1 MQITEDESFTKI
13 VESHIVDIYK
23 GTIFHW
29 QEEKESDSFKE
40 KLPVIKATRE
50 GVYNLAVKQYEQ
62 SKELFETDR
71 TDILIWINDYVVDT
85 GKYRNFNLIEPLEE
99 I

>member
-1 MQITEDESFTKI
+1 M
-13 VESHIVDIYK
+13 
-23 GTIFHW
+23 
-29 QEEKESDSFKE
+29 
-40 KLPVIKATRE
+40 
-50 GVYNLAVKQYEQ
+50 KQYEQ